1 MGSESIMK
9 TIVYNLMEDEEL
21 SMLAATALIGLLIL
35 QKPVLQVVKNLNVV
49 DNVNGFIQN
58 QKKASNKDNE
68 QIGAHILAQLKQYDL
83 IDKL

>member
-35 QKPVLQVVKNLNVV
+35 QKPVLQVVKNLNLV

-58 QKKASNKDNE
+58 
-68 QIGAHILAQLKQYDL
+68 
-83 IDKL
+83 

>member
-58 QKKASNKDNE
+58 
-68 QIGAHILAQLKQYDL
+68 
-83 IDKL
+83 